1 MTSCIKLLNRSNKK
15 GERTVKSE
23 GKYKWLAFIAI
34 GFELGF
40 TVIAGILLGQY
51 VDKLVGTHTP
61 WFTIIGLLAGGF
73 AGFNILLRM
82 LKRINDGKDSDSN

>member
-1 MTSCIKLLNRSNKK
+1 M
-15 GERTVKSE
+15 
-23 GKYKWLAFIAI
+23 FIAI

-40 TVIAGILLGQY
+40 SVIAGMLLGHY
-51 VDKLVGTHTP
+51 VDKLVGTRTP

-82 LKRINDGKDSDSN
+82 IKRVNDGKDSESD

>member
-1 MTSCIKLLNRSNKK
+1 M
-15 GERTVKSE
+15 
-23 GKYKWLAFIAI
+23 FIAI

-51 VDKLVGTHTP
+51 IDKLVGTRTP

-82 LKRINDGKDSDSN
+82 IKRVNDGKDSESD